1 MQQKEVHVP
10 YPCSEVWPANLQGL
24 VGDLGVRDARGVAHL
39 VVDHAGQVL
48 IILILLLNLNSI
60 NMDRNTCED
69 YA

>member
-1 MQQKEVHVP
+1 MQQKVHVP
-10 YPCSEVWPANLQGL
+10 YPCGEVWPADLQGL

-48 IILILLLNLNSI
+48 VILILLLNLHST